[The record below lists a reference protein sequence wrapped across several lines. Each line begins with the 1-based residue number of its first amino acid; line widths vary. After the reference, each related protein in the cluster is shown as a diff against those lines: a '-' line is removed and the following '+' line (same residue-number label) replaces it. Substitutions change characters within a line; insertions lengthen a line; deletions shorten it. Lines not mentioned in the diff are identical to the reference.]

1 MIISIIFGTIPV
13 AVIGTIAATGALVVG
28 GFISYFIWD
37 KALKTK
43 SKKIIKEAESE
54 AEVIRKDK
62 ILQAKEK
69 FLQLKSEHEKDINER
84 SFKLVGDE
92 NRFKQKEI
100 SFSQKFEENQ
110 RKSKEI
116 EIIRDNLQV
125 QMDLVEKRG
134 EELDKMH
141 KQQVEQLEAISGLSA
156 EQSKEQLIES
166 LKA

>member
-1 MIISIIFGTIPV
+1 MIISILFGAISV
-13 AVIGTIAATGALVVG
+13 AVVGTIAASVAFVVG

-43 SKKIIKEAESE
+43 SKKIIREAEAE

-84 SFKLVGDE
+84 SYKLVAAE
-92 NRFKQKEI
+92 NKYKQKEI
-100 SFSQKFEENQ
+100 SLSQKFEENQ
-110 RKSKEI
+110 RKGKEI
-116 EIIRDNLQV
+116 DVIRENLQV

-134 EELDKMH
+134 GFE
-141 KQQVEQLEAISGLSA
+141 IR
-156 EQSKEQLIES
+156 
-166 LKA
+166 